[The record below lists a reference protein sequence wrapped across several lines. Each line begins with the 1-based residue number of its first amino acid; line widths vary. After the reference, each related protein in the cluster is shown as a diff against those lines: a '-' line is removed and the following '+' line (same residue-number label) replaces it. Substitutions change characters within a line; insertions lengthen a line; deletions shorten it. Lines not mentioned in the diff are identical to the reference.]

1 MTIVAT
7 SVLVGLAVGVGVGL
21 VLSAVVVPILI
32 RTSRPRAANPTHTYR
47 TTGIP
52 TTSLDRLDDRQAVAL
67 LQRWQSLAAR
77 PSGHIALVAAEEKLQ
92 PLVHAA
98 TARLA
103 SLRVPARPRAQVATA
118 VGGEDTAVLPAL
130 LPGEAP
136 ATVIAAEPGTATEAA
151 ARRSDV
157 LVLMVRSSMRLDDLV
172 TAVRELGEAGH
183 RPNWI
188 LLVDSLRKARQK
200 LVDTDGSTGSPLR

>member
-1 MTIVAT
+1 V
-7 SVLVGLAVGVGVGL
+7 
-21 VLSAVVVPILI
+21 
-32 RTSRPRAANPTHTYR
+32 YR

-67 LQRWQSLAAR
+67 LGRWQALSAR
-77 PSGHIALVAAEEKLQ
+77 PSGHIALVAADEKLQ
-92 PLVHAA
+92 PLVHDAS
-98 TARLA
+98 ARLA
-103 SLRVPARPRAQVATA
+103 SLRPPTRPRRHVATA

-136 ATVIAAEPGTATEAA
+136 PTVVAAEPGSATETA

-157 LVLMVRSSMRLDDLV
+157 LVLMVRSNMTIDDLV
-172 TAVRELGEAGH
+172 GAARELGEAGH

-188 LLVDSLRKARQK
+188 LLVDSPRKTKRLLAAM
-200 LVDTDGSTGSPLR
+200 DGSSGSQAG

>member
-1 MTIVAT
+1 VTIVAT

-21 VLSAVVVPILI
+21 VLSAIVIPIFL
-32 RTSRPRAANPTHTYR
+32 RLSTPRADSPAHTYR

-67 LQRWQSLAAR
+67 IRRWQSLAAR
-77 PSGHIALVAAEEKLQ
+77 PSGHIALVAADEKLQ

-98 TARLA
+98 TARLQA
-103 SLRVPARPRAQVATA
+103 LRPPDRRQPELATA

-130 LPGEAP
+130 LPGQ
-136 ATVIAAEPGTATEAA
+136 ATLVAAEPGSATETA

-157 LVLMVRSSMRLDDLV
+157 LVLMARSNMRLDHLV
-172 TAVRELGEAGH
+172 SVARELGEAGH

-188 LLVDSLRKARQK
+188 LLVDSLRKSKKVLA
-200 LVDTDGSTGSPLR
+200 DSDGTAG